1 MFCNS
6 GCESLSV
13 WDLLVQ
19 NHALFCSIIF
29 PLALGADLSIFP
41 LIFFFLMESLSYE
54 SSWESE
60 KFVACPGYCS
70 WELQC
75 QGLNFGGG
83 KATSVGFLGC
93 VRSKLI
99 VLFGEGVHP

>member
-1 MFCNS
+1 
-6 GCESLSV
+6 
-13 WDLLVQ
+13 
-19 NHALFCSIIF
+19 
-29 PLALGADLSIFP
+29 
-41 LIFFFLMESLSYE
+41 MESLSYE

-93 VRSKLI
+93 VRSKLF
-99 VLFGEGVHP
+99 VLFGEGVHLYLQPDIALTELEGSVIQSLFFSPLCA